1 MDQIAYKS
9 MMEEM
14 YKMVSNP
21 DNLDEN
27 KMIEEEENAEDV
39 KKRLDKQVENRIM
52 KTPSEETQPD
62 REDFLD
68 VDSHNP
74 NDDAKNNDKPVDC
87 DKIEDL
93 RA

>member
-21 DNLDEN
+21 DNLDED

-39 KKRLDKQVENRIM
+39 KRRLDKQVENRIM
-52 KTPSEETQPD
+52 KTASDET
-62 REDFLD
+62 
-68 VDSHNP
+68 
-74 NDDAKNNDKPVDC
+74 
-87 DKIEDL
+87 
-93 RA
+93 